1 MAATYDY
8 QTGKVETDAHFVRY
22 NEKCKLS
29 GLPCYVGSD
38 RCLSC
43 QCNSG
48 AIHPFSCHIKY
59 GIRLDESYVMC
70 NHPDAKDSE
79 NSGTARYAFGQM
91 LQYEA
96 LCELCH

>member
-8 QTGKVETDAHFVRY
+8 KTGKVETDAHFVRY

-43 QCNSG
+43 KHNTG
-48 AIHPFSCHIKY
+48 TIHPFSCQLRY
-59 GIRLDESYVMC
+59 GIKLDESYVMC
-70 NHPDAKDSE
+70 NHTDAKDSE
-79 NSGTARYAFGQM
+79 NSGIARHAFWEM
-91 LQYEA
+91 LQNEA
-96 LCELCH
+96 LCALCR